1 MTGFFLLCCVAKL
14 QIPHAS
20 LLMPLNIFLFQSL
33 KVWNPLMLTSMSLQ
47 EETYQVFIGLSLHWN
62 TSIQKL
68 FQRNLYAQYIML
80 PSTSEMSCWLL
91 VNFHQ
96 MPFQATWLTKIV
108 FLVWSF
114 LAETKM
120 ASGLWVCLLQRY
132 VCVCVCIKVNVESRS
147 LFLILLSNCD
157 YSLKFYARLNL
168 NMNLPWLYC
177 GLFCEKLI
185 LCYIPKNHSKE

>member
-1 MTGFFLLCCVAKL
+1 
-14 QIPHAS
+14 
-20 LLMPLNIFLFQSL
+20 MP
-33 KVWNPLMLTSMSLQ
+33 TSMSLQ
-47 EETYQVFIGLSLHWN
+47 EETYQAFIGLSLHWN

-108 FLVWSF
+108 FSVWSF

-132 VCVCVCIKVNVESRS
+132 VCVYPKVIVESRS
-147 LFLILLSNCD
+147 PSLLSNCD
-157 YSLKFYARLNL
+157 YSVKFYARLNL

-177 GLFCEKLI
+177 GLFCEVDIVL
-185 LCYIPKNHSKE
+185 YTKNHSKE